1 MPDDFHSYYKLK
13 QFLSIQNEVELLQI
27 GSDLLRI
34 GTDISNRCTKYVYS
48 TRVIFIKIEDLNYE
62 FSN

>member
-1 MPDDFHSYYKLK
+1 M
-13 QFLSIQNEVELLQI
+13 QNEVELLQI
-27 GSDLLRI
+27 WSDLLQI